1 MKVSIVVPVY
11 NSALMLKELIH
22 RISKTMDSIDL
33 KNDFELILINDFSSD
48 NSWSVIE
55 GLILHNSFIKGI
67 NLTDNFGQ
75 HNAIMAGL
83 NNCEGD
89 FIITIDDDLQHQPE
103 FIPDILK
110 TLREFD
116 KDVCY
121 TNYKNRKHIG
131 WKRLVSNL
139 NNIVSSFILNKPL
152 EIYMSSYRGLTKKLK
167 TEIINYK
174 QSNVYIDGLI
184 ITHAKKIGMINI
196 DHEARK
202 YGESNYNLKKLF
214 ILWSN
219 MFLNFSFFP
228 FRAASIFGIVVKFIV
243 KSVRKKNNKP
253 QYEISEIKSNNEQ

>member
-83 NNCEGD
+83 NNCKGKY
-89 FIITIDDDLQHQPE
+89 IITLDDDLQHPPE
-103 FIPDILK
+103 FFPDILEA
-110 TLREFD
+110 LQYSQ
-116 KDVCY
+116 VCY

-131 WKRLVSNL
+131 WKKFVSKL
-139 NNIVSSFILNKPL
+139 NNLVSSFILNKPL
-152 EIYMSSYRGLTKKLK
+152 KIYMSSFRGFTK
-167 TEIINYK
+167 E
-174 QSNVYIDGLI
+174 V
-184 ITHAKKIGMINI
+184 
-196 DHEARK
+196 
-202 YGESNYNLKKLF
+202 NLKIIEF
-214 ILWSN
+214 
-219 MFLNFSFFP
+219 
-228 FRAASIFGIVVKFIV
+228 
-243 KSVRKKNNKP
+243 KKNYCNLCVPMLLK
-253 QYEISEIKSNNEQ
+253 ISM

>member
-1 MKVSIVVPVY
+1 MKVSIVVPVF
-11 NSALMLKELIH
+11 NSALMLKELAQ
-22 RISKTMDSIDL
+22 RINKTMETIDL
-33 KNDFELILINDFSSD
+33 ENNFELILVNDFSSD
-48 NSWSVIE
+48 NSWSVIKE
-55 GLILHNSFIKGI
+55 LIHQYSYIRGI
-67 NLTDNFGQ
+67 NLAENFGQ
-75 HNAIMAGL
+75 HNAIMAGF
-83 NNCEGD
+83 NNCVGD

-110 TLREFD
+110 TLREFN

-152 EIYMSSYRGLTKKLK
+152 EVYMSSYRGLTKKLK

-184 ITHAKKIGMINI
+184 ILHAKEIGMINI
-196 DHEARK
+196 DHKARK

-228 FRAASIFGIVVKFIV
+228 FRSASIFGIIIKIVVKII
-243 KSVRKKNNKP
+243 RKKNNKP
-253 QYEISEIKSNNEQ
+253 QYQILEIKPDNE

>member
-1 MKVSIVVPVY
+1 MIFFIE
-11 NSALMLKELIH
+11 NSNVEY
-22 RISKTMDSIDL
+22 DSSDRFQNKL
-33 KNDFELILINDFSSD
+33 RGAETVLINLA
-48 NSWSVIE
+48 E
-55 GLILHNSFIKGI
+55 
-67 NLTDNFGQ
+67 NFGQ
-75 HNAIMAGL
+75 HNAIMAGF
-83 NNCEGD
+83 NNCVGD

-110 TLREFD
+110 TLREFN

-152 EIYMSSYRGLTKKLK
+152 EVYMSSYRGLTKKLK

-184 ITHAKKIGMINI
+184 ILYAKKIGMINI
-196 DHEARK
+196 DHKARK
-202 YGESNYNLKKLF
+202 YGESYYNLKKLF

-228 FRAASIFGIVVKFIV
+228 FRSASIFGIIILNSRAMSACFINAAG
-243 KSVRKKNNKP
+243 SVFPSKLLKTA
-253 QYEISEIKSNNEQ
+253 IK